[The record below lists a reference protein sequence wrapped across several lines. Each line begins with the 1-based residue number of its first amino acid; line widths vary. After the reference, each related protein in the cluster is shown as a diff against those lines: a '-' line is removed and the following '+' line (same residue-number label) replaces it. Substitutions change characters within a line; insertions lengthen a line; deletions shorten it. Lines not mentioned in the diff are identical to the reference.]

1 MSDKTNAAIAAEQQA
16 AATEESSAAQ
26 QAEALP
32 AATLEELEEFD
43 IGSVA
48 DQEAPR
54 FRITDDRCADW
65 AVRKIAEERAEYD
78 RLK

>member
-48 DQEAPR
+48 T
-54 FRITDDRCADW
+54 ITETGEIVEDITVTEQPDIFKVD
-65 AVRKIAEERAEYD
+65 
-78 RLK
+78 L

>member
-48 DQEAPR
+48 DQGPR
-54 FRITDDRCADW
+54 ASGSRTTAAQTGPSAR
-65 AVRKIAEERAEYD
+65 
-78 RLK
+78 

>member
-16 AATEESSAAQ
+16 AATEETSAAQ
-26 QAEALP
+26 QAKALP

-48 DQEAPR
+48 T
-54 FRITDDRCADW
+54 ITETGEIVEGITVTEQPDIFKVD
-65 AVRKIAEERAEYD
+65 
-78 RLK
+78 L